1 MSFKSLVFLC
11 LIVKLF
17 CTEASVIPTQS
28 STNENHVTMDCVAPF
43 DEVTTPGTII
53 TSPNYPGNY
62 DDGMNCQ
69 LTVRFAANE
78 IVAITLD
85 EFDVED
91 GSLCNY
97 DYLTLYDGD
106 TTSSRIIDKEFHHF
120 EFHHS
125 ETIISRLCGYSA
137 RGKTFKST
145 GNVMTL
151 FFKSDDSVTR
161 PGFKIYA
168 NNGTSELANL
178 QAEFLSEAKSGN
190 VDKLKAIYQRS
201 KSPYIVYDVI
211 NTQDREGYSALHWSI
226 ANRNIEAAEFII
238 QVGANVNT
246 ATKEKHTR
254 GEGNTPLIVASG
266 HGLISIVKKLVN
278 NGARIDTK
286 SKDGA
291 HAAEAAA
298 LEGHLEVLKY
308 LIQEEP
314 QVVDLKGFKGRT
326 PLIRAARNGHLN
338 IVKFLLSHQEVD
350 IDSQDNYGGSSLMAA
365 SLYNHTEVVE
375 FLVQKGANIQ
385 LKRKSGSHAAYF
397 AAQEGNLKILNF
409 LVQNAPDVVDMKGYN
424 GITPLGAAA
433 SNGHLDVVKYLIS
446 QPNVDIDSKEN
457 NGFTPLMFATY
468 ENQEKV
474 VQILL
479 QMGADKSIKDNF
491 GKTALDYAKSKN
503 FVNIIEILKQ

>member
-211 NTQDREGYSALHWSI
+211 NTQDQEGYSALHWSI
-226 ANRNIEAAEFII
+226 ANRNVEAAEFII
-238 QVGANVNT
+238 QIGANVNT
-246 ATKEKHTR
+246 ATKEKNKL
-254 GEGNTPLIVASG
+254 EGDTPLISASFE
-266 HGLISIVKKLVN
+266 GLISIVKKLVN
-278 NGARIDTK
+278 NGAKVDAKR
-286 SKDGA
+286 KDGF

-298 LEGHLEVLKY
+298 QEGHLDILKF
-308 LIQEEP
+308 LIKEKP
-314 QVVDLKGFKGRT
+314 QVMDLKGTYGNT
-326 PLIRAARNGHLN
+326 PLIEAANNGHLN
-338 IVKFLLSHQEVD
+338 IVKHLLSHQQVD
-350 IDSQDNYGGSSLMAA
+350 IDSQNNYGSSPIILA
-365 SLYNHTEVVE
+365 SYHNHTEVVE
-375 FLVQKGANIQ
+375 FLVQKGANIK
-385 LKRKSGSHAAYF
+385 LKAKDGAHAAYL
-397 AAQEGNLKILNF
+397 AAQKSNLKILKF

-424 GITPLGAAA
+424 GRTPLGIAAGK
-433 SNGHLDVVKYLIS
+433 GHLNVVKYLIS
-446 QPNVDIDSKEN
+446 KPNVDIDSQDN
-457 NGFTPLMFATY
+457 FGRTPLMFATY
-468 ENQEKV
+468 SNQEKV
-474 VQILL
+474 VQMLV
-479 QMGADKSIKDNF
+479 QKGADKSIKANN
-491 GKTALDYAKSKN
+491 GYSALDLAKSKK